1 MKVLTL
7 KMTMHIPEIQRVFTS
22 EIIAPPK
29 YIHKLNIHKRSFI

>member
-1 MKVLTL
+1 MEVLTL
-7 KMTMHIPEIQRVFTS
+7 KMTMHIPEIQVFTS